1 MRNCQKLYERLIT
14 GIHEIRHDPA
24 RFGEGTG
31 YNDGW
36 DCALDR
42 AEDLIVKSFMKHSY
56 CGAENLDLIT
66 DAGKAGTDDPVN
78 HPAHYTSGSIEV
90 IDYIEDQ
97 KLPYHLGNAV
107 KYISRA
113 GKKDP
118 DKTVEDLKKAV
129 WYLTRYIRKLEY
141 EKEALAWT
149 E

>member
-14 GIHEIRHDPA
+14 GIHEIGHDPA
-24 RFGEGTG
+24 RFEKGAE

-42 AEDLIVKSFMKHSY
+42 AEDLIVKAFMKQSY

-66 DAGKAGTDDPVN
+66 DPAKVGTDDPVN

-97 KLPYHLGNAV
+97 RLPYHLGNAV

-129 WYLTRYIRKLEY
+129 WYLNRYIRKLEY

-149 E
+149 D